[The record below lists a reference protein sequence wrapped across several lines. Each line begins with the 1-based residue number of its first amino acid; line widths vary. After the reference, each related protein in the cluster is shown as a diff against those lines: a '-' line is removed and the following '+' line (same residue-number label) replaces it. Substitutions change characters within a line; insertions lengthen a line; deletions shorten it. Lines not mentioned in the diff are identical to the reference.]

1 MLGRGRLE
9 VCHHN
14 KWDNIADLDLSQVT
28 VWWEMVY
35 LAVNNDDL
43 SFHTPDRTYAM
54 VSVVEGIVYGGSFIA
69 DARCERAQ
77 NRVLV

>member
-1 MLGRGRLE
+1 MLGRFRLE

-14 KWDNIADLDLSQVT
+14 EWDNIAGLDLLQVT

-54 VSVVEGIVYGGSFIA
+54 VSVVERVVYGGSFVA
-69 DARCERAQ
+69 DTGRERAQ